1 MPRSETHAPTDC
13 VPVSA
18 SVTHGPAGE
27 IVPLWED
34 PTRSAEPW
42 PVEIGPQPATASP
55 YEWVASEGTLL
66 RMLQRQYG
74 WVVTEPGVLRRYR
87 RA

>member
-1 MPRSETHAPTDC
+1 M
-13 VPVSA
+13 
-18 SVTHGPAGE
+18 
-27 IVPLWED
+27 PLWED
-34 PTRSAEPW
+34 ATRSVAPL
-42 PVEIGPQPATASP
+42 PVEIGPQPSSVSP

-74 WVVTEPGVLRRYR
+74 WVMTGPDEIRRYR